1 MKNYIVP
8 EINRAINKAVEF
20 APVVDMLEEEQ
31 LKLTNTWTENY
42 NLAVVDNNEA
52 AIAQIKSNIENG
64 SIIGFYVR
72 KCGSVYFFNG
82 KEKAMKAFEELVD
95 GGFSKFL
102 AVVLSGGT
110 YISFTSDVTD
120 EKGYRAG
127 AVLSLNGYYAEGS
140 FCKQGVVDWAAT
152 VGANTTLHF
161 GVHVGKARIEK
172 ECFLWNDVEIE
183 DDVYVGRNTDI
194 GPAVKLYKGVTVGK
208 CSYIH
213 DGLSV
218 FNNAT
223 IGEYCRVFVNVPKN
237 AILPFFMS
245 DFEFVKD
252 DTFFIRLKHLNNDEL
267 HLPVVLHEGVHYIAL
282 NMSGYMPVSE
292 FLQSVTYNSNYY
304 EEIITQLPDIM
315 TAIGA
320 LPR

>member
-1 MKNYIVP
+1 MRNYIAP
-8 EINRAINKAVEF
+8 EINRSINKAVEF
-20 APVVDMLEEEQ
+20 TPVVDMAEEEQ

-42 NLAVVDNNEA
+42 NLAIVDKNEA

-72 KCGSVYFFNG
+72 KHGAGYFFNG
-82 KEKAMKAFEELVD
+82 KEKALRAFEELIE
-95 GGFSKFL
+95 GAYSKFL
-102 AVVLSGGT
+102 AVVLSGGM

-120 EKGYRAG
+120 EKGHRAG
-127 AVLSLNGYYAEGS
+127 AVISLNGYYGEGT
-140 FCKQGVVDWAAT
+140 FFKQGFVDWAAT
-152 VGANTTLHF
+152 IGANTTLHF
-161 GVHVGKARIEK
+161 GVQVGKARIEK

-183 DDVYVGRNTDI
+183 DGVFVGRNTDL
-194 GPAVKLYKGVTVGK
+194 GPTVKLYNGVTVGK

-213 DGLSV
+213 NGISV
-218 FNNAT
+218 FSNAT
-223 IGEYCRVFVNVPKN
+223 IGEYCRVYVNVPER

-252 DTFFIRLKHLNNDEL
+252 DTFFIRLKHLNNEEI